1 MAVPAWVTTG
11 ITTIGALPAIASFTN
26 AEQDAYASIRAY
38 MAANSGAWPSDA
50 AARIQ
55 AAILAKE
62 TARVERYV
70 RTQLLAELQRIQAAG

>member
-11 ITTIGALPAIASFTN
+11 ITTINGLSAITAPTN

-50 AARIQ
+50 TTRIQ
-55 AAILAKE
+55 NALLANDV
-62 TARVERYV
+62 ARTERYV
-70 RTQLLAELQRIQAAG
+70 RSQLLAELLRIQAAG